1 MDKSMMPN
9 ADSTYELPQGGIA
22 GLGAVL
28 LRAAERIGTVTVT
41 EAARQ
46 AMMGLTLSFANA
58 ERQGSVCVR
67 ALDAVKGLM
76 PDAAEAAEGPEE
88 AEMHL
93 AQAFDVLKTGLKDLQ
108 ALGLAQN
115 FQDFISA
122 AGTRLGKTSDETA
135 PTQPIAPLIVDEA
148 PTFAQTRIYFA
159 RLALEELLLA
169 RTLARFAAA
178 DEAFSVSESGQPDD
192 ALIAEVTGRA
202 HADEQQRLAVST
214 ALKRRLMVVSGGPGT
229 GKTTT
234 VAQILECLLRK
245 NPTLRIALA
254 APTGK
259 ATGRMQQSLESSAN
273 NAAKGLSALQ
283 AVLQHDA
290 FLLDAEKQIRSRT
303 IHKWLASPT
312 AAGSAP
318 GIGNPIPADVL
329 VVDEASMVD
338 IHLAVRLM
346 RAVSPEARVILL
358 GDKHQL
364 AAVGPGAVF
373 AEISDGKGALARMGA
388 VVELVKSWRFGKDT
402 PIGQLAAAINHQG
415 ANAGLPEAEV
425 FQNVLAAFASA
436 GANADKSLQSASLHT
451 AGLMELQKGVFTLK
465 ATDEQKRERE
475 IFSRTGLTAPVR
487 SWLNRE
493 LEGYASVLSECRAVY
508 LAGTTKEQWESLRQ
522 KLWLCLSGFRALA
535 AQRHGAMSVQA
546 VNDYADQRIR
556 SVWPLSEGAFGGGHY
571 PGEVIIVRRNDEGLG
586 VHNGDVGIVLP
597 KLLELDTP
605 TSDLEDSS
613 AVVGDEDAGDSPE
626 RQDRPDRQGPAVSFT
641 VYFGD
646 TNLELPV
653 ALLPQFDVAWA
664 MTIHQSQGSEFERV
678 AVLLPVKR
686 TSELATRELL
696 YTAVTRTKRTVDV
709 FGSEAVL
716 RRAVEKPT
724 VRDGSLGRRLELF
737 CEIN

>member
-1 MDKSMMPN
+1 
-9 ADSTYELPQGGIA
+9 
-22 GLGAVL
+22 
-28 LRAAERIGTVTVT
+28 
-41 EAARQ
+41 
-46 AMMGLTLSFANA
+46 
-58 ERQGSVCVR
+58 
-67 ALDAVKGLM
+67 
-76 PDAAEAAEGPEE
+76 
-88 AEMHL
+88 
-93 AQAFDVLKTGLKDLQ
+93 
-108 ALGLAQN
+108 
-115 FQDFISA
+115 
-122 AGTRLGKTSDETA
+122 
-135 PTQPIAPLIVDEA
+135 
-148 PTFAQTRIYFA
+148 
-159 RLALEELLLA
+159 
-169 RTLARFAAA
+169 
-178 DEAFSVSESGQPDD
+178 
-192 ALIAEVTGRA
+192 
-202 HADEQQRLAVST
+202 
-214 ALKRRLMVVSGGPGT
+214 
-229 GKTTT
+229 
-234 VAQILECLLRK
+234 
-245 NPTLRIALA
+245 
-254 APTGK
+254 
-259 ATGRMQQSLESSAN
+259 
-273 NAAKGLSALQ
+273 
-283 AVLQHDA
+283 
-290 FLLDAEKQIRSRT
+290 
-303 IHKWLASPT
+303 
-312 AAGSAP
+312 
-318 GIGNPIPADVL
+318 
-329 VVDEASMVD
+329 
-338 IHLAVRLM
+338 M

-425 FQNVLAAFASA
+425 FQNVLAAFDSA
-436 GANADKSLQSASLHT
+436 ETNADKSLQSASLHT
-451 AGLMELQKGVFTLK
+451 AGLVELQKGVFTSK

-493 LEGYASVLSECRAVY
+493 LEGYAGVLSECRAAF

-597 KLLELDTP
+597 KLLELDAP
-605 TSDLEDSS
+605 TADLDDSA
-613 AVVGDEDAGDSPE
+613 AVVGDEDAEGAPE
-626 RQDRPDRQGPAVSFT
+626 RQDRLDRQGPAVSFT

-646 TNLELPV
+646 THLELPV

-737 CEIN
+737 CEMQ

>member
-1 MDKSMMPN
+1 M
-9 ADSTYELPQGGIA
+9 
-22 GLGAVL
+22 
-28 LRAAERIGTVTVT
+28 R
-41 EAARQ
+41 
-46 AMMGLTLSFANA
+46 
-58 ERQGSVCVR
+58 
-67 ALDAVKGLM
+67 
-76 PDAAEAAEGPEE
+76 
-88 AEMHL
+88 L
-93 AQAFDVLKTGLKDLQ
+93 AQAFEVLKTGLNDLQ

-122 AGTRLGKTSDETA
+122 AGTRLGKTSDERA
-135 PTQPIAPLIVDEA
+135 PTHPIAPLIVDEA

-178 DEAFSVSESGQPDD
+178 DEAFSVSLSAQPDD
-192 ALIAEVTGRA
+192 ALIAEVTVRA
-202 HADEQQRLAVST
+202 HADERQRLAVST

-245 NPTLRIALA
+245 NPALRIALA

-290 FLLDAEKQIRSRT
+290 LLLDAEKQIRSRT

-312 AAGSAP
+312 TAGSAP

-425 FQNVLAAFASA
+425 FQNVLAAFDS
-436 GANADKSLQSASLHT
+436 ADKSLQSASLHT
-451 AGLMELQKGVFTLK
+451 AGLAELQKGVFTSK
-465 ATDEQKRERE
+465 ASDEQKRERE

-493 LEGYASVLSECRAVY
+493 LEGYAGVLSECRAAY

-597 KLLELDTP
+597 KLLELDVP
-605 TSDLEDSS
+605 TADLDDSS
-613 AVVGDEDAGDSPE
+613 AVVGDEDAEGAPE

-646 TNLELPV
+646 THLELPV